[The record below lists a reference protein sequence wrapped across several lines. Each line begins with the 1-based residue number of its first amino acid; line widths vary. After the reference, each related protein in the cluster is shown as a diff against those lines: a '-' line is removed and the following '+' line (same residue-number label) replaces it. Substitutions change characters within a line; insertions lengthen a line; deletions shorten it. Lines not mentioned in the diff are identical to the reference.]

1 MHIGFTPLHAMMQPR
16 SCNRCTASIR
26 KPMFEEKPMK
36 RLVFLMLLSLFS
48 ASTLTACNTMA
59 GVGEDVEAAGD
70 KIESEAEGHL
80 DCDTSDEC

>member
-1 MHIGFTPLHAMMQPR
+1 
-16 SCNRCTASIR
+16 
-26 KPMFEEKPMK
+26 MK

-59 GVGEDVEAAGD
+59 GVGEDVGAAGD

-80 DCDTSDEC
+80 DCDKSDQC